1 MQLKPQTLDVLA
13 LMICGEEG
21 FSDFPYRSSSKLTS
35 FFVRLSL
42 PYTHDGSTRRV
53 WVRGVLDTINSES
66 NANSSQLSENMKLV
80 IESILDFS
88 YFSPDT
94 TTNRERAMDRLNK
107 LLRAERIF
115 LEEDPNNIVHLRR
128 DNGEF
133 ISTSVLE
140 LEAKRVITFAP
151 SVFSIPLRP
160 VRNDL
165 VSVMMPLAMEFDS
178 VLNTVKIACS
188 ETGMECK
195 RADDIWHNS
204 AIIQD
209 IFELIYCSSIVVVD
223 FSGRNQNVFYEVGIA
238 HTLGKNVIP
247 IAQNLGDVPF
257 DLRHHRVLE
266 YLKNSQGLQDLKA
279 SLIDRLKFLK
289 QG

>member
-1 MQLKPQTLDVLA
+1 
-13 LMICGEEG
+13 
-21 FSDFPYRSSSKLTS
+21 
-35 FFVRLSL
+35 
-42 PYTHDGSTRRV
+42 
-53 WVRGVLDTINSES
+53 
-66 NANSSQLSENMKLV
+66 MKLV